1 MEILIFLYMT
11 TAVVGIISYITQFHK
26 LIIDKTN
33 SASVSIL
40 SWLLWSYAAAVS
52 LLYALFV
59 NGDTLLIFTTGLGF
73 VGSAAVLSLV
83 IFNRY
88 IKEQFLNAK
97 GYSIADILK
106 AKHHTGTDTV
116 EMDTVT
122 I

>member
-26 LIIDKTN
+26 LIVDKTN

-40 SWLLWSYAAAVS
+40 SWLLWTYAAAVS

-59 NGDTLLIFTTGLGF
+59 NGDTLLVFTTGLGF

-83 IFNRY
+83 VFNRY
-88 IKEQFLNAK
+88 IKEQFFNAK

-106 AKHHTGTDTV
+106 AKRNAEVEIV
-116 EMDTVT
+116 EMDPATV
-122 I
+122 

>member
-106 AKHHTGTDTV
+106 AKRHAEVEIV
-116 EMDTVT
+116 EMDPATV
-122 I
+122 